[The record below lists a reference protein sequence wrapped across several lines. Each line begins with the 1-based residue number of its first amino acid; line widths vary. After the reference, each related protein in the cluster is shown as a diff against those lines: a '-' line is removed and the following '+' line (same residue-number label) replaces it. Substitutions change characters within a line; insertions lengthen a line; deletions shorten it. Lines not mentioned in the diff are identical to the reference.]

1 MNIRWTGPAAVAL
14 QRITDYV
21 ARDNPPAAHRVAQRI
36 KIAVSKLAEHPRL
49 GRVGRVR
56 DTYELVIPGIPYIVA
71 YRVRKLEVQILSV
84 YHTSREWPETFE
96 EPA

>member
-14 QRITDYV
+14 KSITDYV

-56 DTYELVIPGIPYIVA
+56 DTYELIIPGIPYIVA